1 MEHKSG
7 VILDPDPIHLVDI
20 FLKYLK
26 NINPLMVPKTRGF
39 CHGYYCGVLVES
51 FASHLYT

>member
-7 VILDPDPIHLVDI
+7 VILYPSLIHLVDI

-26 NINPLMVPKTRGF
+26 NINPLMVSKNPGF
-39 CHGYYCGVLVES
+39 
-51 FASHLYT
+51 FATVITVVC